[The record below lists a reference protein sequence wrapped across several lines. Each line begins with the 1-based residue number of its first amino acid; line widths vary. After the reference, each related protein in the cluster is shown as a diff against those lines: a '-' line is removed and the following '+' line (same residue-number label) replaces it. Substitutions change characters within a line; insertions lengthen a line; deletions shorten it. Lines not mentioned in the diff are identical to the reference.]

1 MTGWVALMGLSQDRT
16 RGVAPERWSR
26 DWIILVVFALVLVA
40 IVANLIYIQ
49 VIRGPEYARL
59 AESLPYDRGERF
71 RTSRNRSMTATAR

>member
-1 MTGWVALMGLSQDRT
+1 MGRSQDRT

-49 VIRGPEYARL
+49 VIRGPGVRAHGR
-59 AESLPYDRGERF
+59 SLPYDRGERF
-71 RTSRNRSMTATAR
+71 RTSRNGL

>member
-1 MTGWVALMGLSQDRT
+1 MGRSQDRT

-49 VIRGPEYARL
+49 VIRGPEYARM
-59 AESLPYDRGERF
+59 AEASHTTEVNVSARRGTVYDRNGE
-71 RTSRNRSMTATAR
+71 